1 MAFGVYSPVVN
12 VELKVTTAR
21 VYSIELPSK
30 ESLRLVKK
38 NGIFAVACQ
47 IFFPRAKFHSLKLEK
62 LTSNFCIV

>member
-21 VYSIELPSK
+21 VYSIELQGK

-38 NGIFAVACQ
+38 WNFRGRLPN
-47 IFFPRAKFHSLKLEK
+47 FFSAREVSFVE
-62 LTSNFCIV
+62 T